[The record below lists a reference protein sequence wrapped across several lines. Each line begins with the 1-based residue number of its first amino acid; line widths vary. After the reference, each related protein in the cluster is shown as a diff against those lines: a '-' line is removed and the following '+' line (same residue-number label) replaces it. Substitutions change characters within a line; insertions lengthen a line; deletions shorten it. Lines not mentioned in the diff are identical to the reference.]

1 MNFEFEKTCGKEGEP
16 FGFGFSFRF
25 TTNDIELD
33 VPSTFI
39 SFFYD
44 EKNVLKSIFEERS
57 ELIKDDGTVV
67 DNNHRVDVPDLNFA
81 DKKTYTYKFG
91 KYIFD
96 FGYGR
101 VYVEHDDGTSL
112 DFIVTQDFLDQFT
125 DFLKCVS
132 ETMNDTL
139 SENAFNAISDL
150 ECKDIDDDYF
160 KTLKVKYFK
169 EFYESSRC
177 NDSFKNYYEN
187 GVYVD
192 RTLPVKKSKA
202 IS

>member
-25 TTNDIELD
+25 TTDNIEID

-44 EKNVLKSIFEERS
+44 EKDVLKSIFEERS

-67 DNNHRVDVPDLNFA
+67 DNDHGVDVPDLNFR
-81 DKKTYTYKFG
+81 DKKEYTYKFG
-91 KYIFD
+91 KYVFD
-96 FGYGR
+96 FGCGK
-101 VYVEHDDGTSL
+101 VYVEHDGGTSF
-112 DFIVTQDFLDQFT
+112 DFTVTEEFLDQFT
-125 DFLKCVS
+125 DFLKCVLK
-132 ETMNDTL
+132 TMNDIL
-139 SENAFNAISDL
+139 SENAFNTISDYS
-150 ECKDIDDDYF
+150 E
-160 KTLKVKYFK
+160 TLKVKYFK
-169 EFYESSRC
+169 QFYESSRC
-177 NDSFKNYYEN
+177 NDNFKNYYEN

-202 IS
+202 IP